1 MRGTSSSGADPVC
14 EGDVRRLRQARPPA
28 TSRDLPAAAG
38 PAHHLK
44 SSAVASEHCR
54 ADSREAGGEL
64 VGSKL
69 GAVARGIGLAAW
81 VGAVLACA
89 DASWQA
95 VRARD
100 EERAYNQYLRS
111 NPDSPYAAEARQ
123 RLDFLRARGL
133 KSTAAF
139 EAFASKYPQSPWLED
154 LRAEMEPLYF
164 EKARA
169 TNTPEAYRAFLAS
182 YPDGALAPRAQGN
195 LVYVEQIRGA
205 SSSEA
210 MQMFLEKHPES
221 DFAIEARQALDLVA
235 LRAQTQI
242 RSMGVRVEVAPN
254 VAQPQRVE
262 RGFAAMVARRYAELG
277 IPVSF
282 IPRSGGPTP
291 DMDAWVRVDYEESQA
306 TGVLG
311 GATQV
316 ARCRIRVYHETAE
329 EPIWDRTFEAPAE
342 HVLDESRGRDK
353 TIFGNSRYAFWK
365 QFFIPVSTWKTAA
378 THVHRIDY
386 LEDVAS
392 IDVSGDRAAV
402 MFARGGFD
410 LIDISTPA
418 HLTTVG
424 RYRREQDLSRWSG
437 VKIVSD
443 DLVLLYGPDGA
454 EFVDHS
460 GPKPKPIGRWEL
472 PEIGAIRAAGV
483 YEQTAL
489 FAGNRGVY
497 AVRLNQRPLKPHRLL
512 EGDYV
517 GVEVGPVRPGG
528 ESAIYLVSPTRV
540 EVTAPQHLLRH
551 MIRSRVALGPSFGA
565 SRSRRIGDSLFVF
578 GKNETVELS
587 LVQPIRPELKARID
601 ASVLGAVNDMTGL
614 GGQLYVVGD
623 RGLQVAGAKGE
634 VVVDAIQVGVE
645 TTMTRK
651 DHYLFLAGARALE
664 VVDIGPYAMHAA
676 AAPAAPESAAEPSP
690 AP

>member
-1 MRGTSSSGADPVC
+1 
-14 EGDVRRLRQARPPA
+14 VRI
-28 TSRDLPAAAG
+28 
-38 PAHHLK
+38 
-44 SSAVASEHCR
+44 R
-54 ADSREAGGEL
+54 AQPEVK

-69 GAVARGIGLAAW
+69 GAVARGIGLAALA
-81 VGAVLACA
+81 GGVLACA
-89 DASWQA
+89 DASGQA
-95 VRARD
+95 VRARP
-100 EERAYNQYLRS
+100 EQRAYNQYLRS
-111 NPDSPYAAEARQ
+111 NPDSPHAAEARQ
-123 RLDFLRARGL
+123 RLDFLRVRAL

-139 EAFASKYPQSPWLED
+139 EAFESKYPQSAWLED

-164 EKARA
+164 DKARA
-169 TNTPEAYRAFLAS
+169 ANTPEAYRAFLAA
-182 YPDGALAPRAQGN
+182 YPSGTLSARAQGN

-205 SSSEA
+205 ASSEA
-210 MQMFLEKHPES
+210 MQAFLEKHPES

-235 LRAQTQI
+235 LHSATRI
-242 RSMGVRVEVAPN
+242 RNMGVRVEVAPN
-254 VAQPQRVE
+254 VVQGQRVE
-262 RGFAAMVARRYAELG
+262 RGFAAMVARRYAEVG
-277 IPVSF
+277 IPVTY
-282 IPRSGGPTP
+282 IPRSGSPTP

-306 TGVLG
+306 TGMLG

-316 ARCRIRVYHETAE
+316 SRCRVRVYHQSSE

-342 HVLDESRGRDK
+342 HVLDESRGRDR
-353 TIFGNSRYAFWK
+353 TIFANSRYAFWK

-410 LIDISTPA
+410 LIDVSTPA
-418 HLTTVG
+418 NPTTLT

-460 GPKPKPIGRWEL
+460 GPKPKAIGRWEL

-517 GVEVGPVRPGG
+517 GVEVGAIRPGG

-540 EVTAPQHLLRH
+540 EITAPEHLLRH
-551 MIRSRVALGPSFGA
+551 MIRSRVALGPNFGA
-565 SRSRRIGDSLFVF
+565 SRARRVGDSLFVF
-578 GKNETVELS
+578 GKSETVELS
-587 LVQPIRPELKARID
+587 LAQPLRPETKAHID
-601 ASVLGAVNDMTGL
+601 ASVLGSVNDLTGM
-614 GGQLYVVGD
+614 GDKLYVVGE
-623 RGLQVAGAKGE
+623 RGLQVADAKGD
-634 VVVDAIQVGVE
+634 VVTDAIQVGADGS
-645 TTMTRK
+645 MTRK
-651 DHYLFLAGARALE
+651 DHYVFLTGGRALE
-664 VVDIGPYAMHAA
+664 VIDIGPYAMQETQP
-676 AAPAAPESAAEPSP
+676 AAPAAPQADAEPSP

>member
-1 MRGTSSSGADPVC
+1 
-14 EGDVRRLRQARPPA
+14 VRI
-28 TSRDLPAAAG
+28 
-38 PAHHLK
+38 
-44 SSAVASEHCR
+44 R
-54 ADSREAGGEL
+54 AKPEVK

-69 GAVARGIGLAAW
+69 VGVAWGLALAALA
-81 VGAVLACA
+81 GSILACA
-89 DASWQA
+89 DASWMA

-111 NPDSPYAAEARQ
+111 NPDSPHAAEARE
-123 RLDFLRARGL
+123 RLEFLRARSL

-139 EAFASKYPQSPWLED
+139 EAFAAKYPQSPWLED
-154 LRAEMEPLYF
+154 LRVEMEPLYF
-164 EKARA
+164 DQARRL
-169 TNTPEAYRAFLAS
+169 NTPQAYRSFLAG
-182 YPDGALAPRAQGN
+182 YPSGALAARAQGN

-205 SSSEA
+205 SSPEH
-210 MQMFLEKHPES
+210 MQAFLQKHPES
-221 DFAIEARQALDLVA
+221 DFAVEARQALELVE
-235 LRAQTQI
+235 LRRSTQI
-242 RSMGVRVEVAPN
+242 RKMGVRVEVAPN

-262 RGFAAMVARRYAELG
+262 RGFAAMVARRYADVG

-282 IPRSGGPTP
+282 IPRAGGPTP

-316 ARCRIRVYHETAE
+316 SRCRIRVYHSSGED
-329 EPIWDRTFEAPAE
+329 PIWDRTFEAPAE

-353 TIFGNSRYAFWK
+353 TIFGNSRYAFWSE
-365 QFFIPVSTWKTAA
+365 FFIPVSTWKTSAS
-378 THVHRIDY
+378 HVHRIDY

-392 IDVSGDRAAV
+392 LDVSGDRAAV
-402 MFARGGFD
+402 MFTRGGFD
-410 LIDISTPA
+410 LIDVSTPA
-418 HLTTVG
+418 SPKTVE

-443 DLVLLYGPDGA
+443 EMVLLYGPDGA

-517 GVEVGPVRPGG
+517 GLEIGPSKPGS
-528 ESAIYLVSPTRV
+528 ESAIYLVSPNRI

-551 MIRSRVALGPSFGA
+551 MIRSRVGLGQNFGA
-565 SRSRRIGDSLFVF
+565 TRSRRIGDSLFVF

-587 LVQPIRPELKARID
+587 LAQPIRPETKARID
-601 ASVLGAVNDMTGL
+601 ASVLGSVNDLSGL
-614 GGQLYVVGD
+614 GDRLFVVGE
-623 RGLQVAGAKGE
+623 RGLQIASAKADG
-634 VVVDAIQVGVE
+634 VVDTIQVGVDAS
-645 TTMTRK
+645 MTRK
-651 DHYLFLAGARALE
+651 DHFVFLAGARALE
-664 VVDIGPYAMHAA
+664 VVDIGPYSLQPGEQPAA
-676 AAPAAPESAAEPSP
+676 AAPAPSP
-690 AP
+690 EP